1 MSGNDYRPVSVPVH
15 RFVPRNHV
23 RQLDRPALA
32 WLGLVTGSFGGHK
45 LVEDRNPNAKLFREQ
60 RGWSAAEIEVF
71 SADDAGRPIPR
82 K

>member
-45 LVEDRNPNAKLFREQ
+45 LVEDRNPNAKLFRGTTRLE
-60 RGWSAAEIEVF
+60 RG
-71 SADDAGRPIPR
+71 
-82 K
+82 